1 MGFQYEIGKTYG
13 FNGEIKLCN
22 AGFHFCENIAD
33 CFSYY
38 PRRDVRLAR
47 VEALGK
53 VIKSDR
59 DSKCVTDKI
68 KIIEEISL
76 DEAIN
81 MTNTGDRNSGY
92 QNTGSWNTGDKN
104 TGDGNVG
111 DQNTGYR
118 NTGNKNTGDWNK
130 SSSNNGCFMTV
141 KPTIMM
147 FNKQTEW
154 TIDDWRKSMACIIM
168 ETCPVTN
175 CSDIDWVIPSNMTD
189 KEKDE
194 HPGYKT
200 TGGYLKVVG
209 CEGDKQKWWDE
220 LPDSDKQ
227 VIMSLPNFDAD
238 IFFECT
244 GIKV

>member
-1 MGFQYEIGKTYG
+1 M
-13 FNGEIKLCN
+13 
-22 AGFHFCENIAD
+22 
-33 CFSYY
+33 
-38 PRRDVRLAR
+38 
-47 VEALGK
+47 
-53 VIKSDR
+53 
-59 DSKCVTDKI
+59 
-68 KIIEEISL
+68 
-76 DEAIN
+76 
-81 MTNTGDRNSGY
+81 NTGD
-92 QNTGSWNTGDKN
+92 QN